1 MSAEVA
7 HLRTTSHLTGPQVR
21 AVLALAEAA
30 AHADGAHPLSEHVVL
45 HLRHGSGPAT
55 HVLAEDP
62 VTGALLG
69 YAHLDLSDLAEGPAA
84 EVAVS
89 PAARHRGVG
98 GMLIAEAVRVAD
110 KHPGRLRLWAHG
122 TSAATGQ
129 LAAAHGLR
137 QVRRLLQLRRSLF
150 APIEALVLPAGIRLR
165 SFEPD
170 RDSADWLDLNARA
183 FTDLPDQG
191 GWTAADLDRRMAEP
205 WFDPTGF
212 LLAHDE
218 ADRLVGFH
226 WTKVHDH
233 DHAAGTTAAPGDGT
247 GHLHDHAD
255 HPGPGHVHDPLG
267 EVYVV
272 GVDPEQRGRGLGR
285 ALTVAG
291 LRHLRQRGLSS
302 ALLYVD
308 ADNTA
313 AISLYRALGFAAW
326 DSDTLFRR

>member
-1 MSAEVA
+1 MSADVA
-7 HLRTTSHLTGPQVR
+7 HLRTTSHLSAPEVR
-21 AVLALAEAA
+21 TVLALAEAA

-45 HLRHGSGPAT
+45 HLRHGSGPAM
-55 HVLAEDP
+55 HVLAAEP
-62 VTGALLG
+62 ATGALLG
-69 YAHLDLSDLAEGPAA
+69 YAHLDLSDPAEGPAA

-98 GMLIAEAVRVAD
+98 GMLIAEVVRIAD
-110 KHPGRLRLWAHG
+110 QQPGRLRLWAHG

-129 LAAAHGLR
+129 LAAAHGLH

-150 APIEALVLPAGIRLR
+150 APLEPLALPEGIRLR
-165 SFEPD
+165 AFDAS
-170 RDSADWLDLNARA
+170 RDIDDWLDLNARA

-191 GWTAADLDRRMAEP
+191 GWTAEDLDRRMAEP
-205 WFDPTGF
+205 WFDPVGF
-212 LLAHDE
+212 LMAHDAE
-218 ADRLVGFH
+218 DRLVGFH

-233 DHAAGTTAAPGDGT
+233 DHSHSGDQ
-247 GHLHDHAD
+247 A
-255 HPGPGHVHDPLG
+255 PGHVHDPLG

-272 GVDPEQRGRGLGR
+272 GVDPDHRGRGLGR

-291 LRHLRQRGLSS
+291 LAHLRQRGLPT

-308 ADNTA
+308 ADNA
-313 AISLYRALGFAAW
+313 GAISLYRALGFAAW